1 MRLIPSLP
9 SASPLLVIPLLLS
22 LALLGGCGTPA
33 EPGPMA
39 LGAAERLQLRS
50 WIPEGLRGQIRLGT
64 VGGGAETA
72 MYWGSKISDESLRI
86 AIDESLRGVGLAAVM
101 PEGGRYE
108 LQAQL
113 VKLKQPWVA
122 ADVTVALYMNYR
134 LVERAS
140 GKLIYERQMRL
151 VQTTPLD
158 ASWLDMNER
167 MRLAN
172 EAALHQSLNQLV
184 RELIE
189 LRLA

>member
-1 MRLIPSLP
+1 MRPIPSTVLA
-9 SASPLLVIPLLLS
+9 SAPLLA
-22 LALLGGCGTPA
+22 LALLLGGCGTPA
-33 EPGPMA
+33 EPGGMA

-50 WIPEGLRGQIRLGT
+50 WIPDGLKGQIRLGK
-64 VGGGAETA
+64 VGGGAETWE
-72 MYWGSKISDESLRI
+72 YWGSKISDESLRI

-113 VKLKQPWVA
+113 QQLKQPMVA
-122 ADVTVALYMNYR
+122 ADVTVALYMQYR

-140 GKLIYERQMRL
+140 GKLVYERQMRL

-158 ASWLDMNER
+158 AAWLDMNER
-167 MRLAN
+167 LRLAN
-172 EAALHQSLNQLV
+172 EAALHQSLEALV